1 MRINKQNDYKT
12 NNSTKAVFT
21 IQWKWLVGSV
31 VALVVLFAVLG
42 GLYVLQTKDQTEFR
56 IKIFKAA
63 EEDGRW
69 RDGIQQLMHFQ
80 REKPD
85 DMDVITILAEAF
97 DKNGIMPSDWNN
109 AVRYYQLLFS
119 QATTPEKKLHV
130 LERVLDNQRKLQDL
144 DNMSQT
150 VVRVFEIA
158 PENPLAWK
166 CLVFIRSQSL
176 QAGSYQPRKG
186 EPEYF
191 NQLAKKAMDLNP
203 DDPELVTLYARLL
216 RTGVQS
222 TLASTSSEFR
232 DISPA
237 VRAKE
242 ADQLMEQFAKKHPD
256 DSTALLTHYEYRMQY
271 RLLDP
276 NAENI
281 DEQLQK
287 IMELDPNNLLAM
299 MYVGMF
305 LEQKVFRMKAELDE
319 ITYHEKLDEAAE
331 KFREIIAQSP
341 GNAMGYVQ
349 LASLYETDGQFERQI
364 EVLEQANKATQIND
378 LNVIISLALAYL
390 DRKDTKNADRVIRQ
404 IYDWIERHRGANTPA
419 DTVRSSIL
427 IATMLEGRSL
437 AIAGDAANAIKKFR
451 SVFEPTIP
459 RKIDIRL
466 IYDSLMLYSQL
477 LIDSVNPDSAVN
489 IYQQTTRYLDM
500 ETQGGNM
507 FNFLRINRVFTLE
520 IMTLMQL
527 GQTGRLES
535 TVGRY
540 VEYLQKELRQQPDNQ
555 MARFSLVTVLYRKVM
570 MQPAEQ
576 RDWTEIDELLTTLR
590 ANKRGVVPPW
600 QVDFLQADVTW
611 EQIGRSSAN
620 IEEVLIPLRM
630 AENQYNSN
638 ELFLI
643 SMEEIYRKYNATN
656 DCERVLD
663 QLRTF
668 PNGEAYWYLIKAKR
682 ADDQGNQLEVKRL
695 VGEALEKLPE
705 GQKAIFLSLQES
717 METKENIPRNGIAQ
731 RRLALEQLRKF
742 AAENP
747 TIQVLFRL
755 ALMELDNGNTEAVV
769 ELESRLQKMEGDE
782 GTLFVLVAGER
793 LLQEAIDELDP
804 KIEMARIRQRTLVA
818 KRPNWEYTYL
828 LAADIEDKIGNETG
842 VIDALKKAIEA
853 GNQDQSRHRDLI
865 ELYRKNNQNAE
876 AELAFR
882 RSVQQFPNIM
892 TRSQIRFD
900 PPYQA
905 YYMEFLRTIR
915 REDID
920 AVKRIAGK
928 WLERAK
934 TAQVDPLQIA
944 IFNTEIAQCIMG
956 TGQTGVAEEFF
967 RKAAETGGETILPLA
982 KFYASTDNMQKALEM
997 IYAEMKKSQT
1007 PEVFLLSVL
1016 GLARDYEYDPEWIK
1030 PFDDFVLG
1038 YNPSKSQDIGEV
1050 YRYVQYLMVRKM
1062 ENNVLPYY
1070 RRMYE
1075 LDKTNVTTMND
1086 LAYLIAFQKTE
1097 DLSTR
1102 EADFKEAIDL
1112 IDKAIE
1118 SDKNNAMLIDT
1129 KGLIVMAQ
1137 GNPEQAVTLFT
1148 TAVELAKHNII
1159 HRLHLAVALLRADI
1173 KSQAKEEFENVRQLL
1188 VPQIEML
1195 PESNRN
1201 YTQELLNTFPE
1212 DKQE

>member
-12 NNSTKAVFT
+12 ENSTKAVFT
-21 IQWKWLVGSV
+21 VQWKWLVGSV
-31 VALVVLFAVLG
+31 VALVMLFAVLG
-42 GLYVLQTKDQTEFR
+42 GLYLLQTKDQTEFR
-56 IKIFKAA
+56 IKIFKDA

-69 RDGIQQLMHFQ
+69 RDGIQQLMLFQ
-80 REKPD
+80 REKTD
-85 DMDVITILAEAF
+85 DMEVITILAEAF
-97 DKNGIMPSDWNN
+97 DENGIMPSDWNN
-109 AVRYYQLLFS
+109 AIRYYQLLLS

-130 LERVLDNQRKLQDL
+130 LERILDNQRKLQDL

-166 CLVFIRSQSL
+166 CLVFIRSQLL
-176 QAGSYQPRKG
+176 QSGNYQPRKG

-191 NQLAKKAMDLNP
+191 DQLAKKAMDLNP
-203 DDPELVTLYARLL
+203 DDPELVSLYARLL

-222 TLASTSSEFR
+222 TLACTSPAFR

-242 ADQLMEQFAKKHPD
+242 ADQLMEQFARSHLD
-256 DSTALLTHYEYRMQY
+256 DSTALLTHYEYRTQY

-287 IMELDPNNLLAM
+287 IMDMEPNNLSAM

-319 ITYHEKLDEAAE
+319 VTYREKLDEAAG
-331 KFREIIAQSP
+331 KFREIIAKSP

-364 EVLEQANKATQIND
+364 EVLEQANKATQTND
-378 LNVIISLALAYL
+378 LNVIISLSLAYL
-390 DRKDTKNADRVIRQ
+390 DQKDTKNADRVIRQ
-404 IYDWIERHRGANTPA
+404 IYDWIERHRGASA
-419 DTVRSSIL
+419 SAETVRSSML

-437 AIAGDAANAIKKFR
+437 AITGDAAGAIKKFR

-466 IYDSLMLYSQL
+466 IYDSLLLYAQL
-477 LIDSVNPDSAVN
+477 LIDSVNPDSAVD
-489 IYQQTTRYLDM
+489 IYQQTTRFLDM
-500 ETQGGNM
+500 ETQGGNI

-527 GQTGRLES
+527 GQSVRLES
-535 TVGRY
+535 TVSRY

-555 MARFSLVTVLYRKVM
+555 MARFSLVTTLYRKVM
-570 MQPAEQ
+570 MQPEEQ
-576 RDWTEIDELLTTLR
+576 RDWAKIDEMLTILR
-590 ANKRGVVPPW
+590 ANRQGVIPPW

-611 EQIGRSSAN
+611 EQLGRSPGSV
-620 IEEVLIPLRM
+620 EEVLIPLRM
-630 AENQYNSN
+630 AENQYNGN

-643 SMEEIYRKYNATN
+643 SMEEIYRKYNALK

-695 VGEALEKLPE
+695 IGEALEKLPNE
-705 GQKAIFLSLQES
+705 QKALFLSLQES
-717 METKENIPRNGIAQ
+717 MEMRENLPRDGIAQ
-731 RRLALEQLRKF
+731 RRLALEQLREF
-742 AAENP
+742 AAKNP
-747 TIQVLFRL
+747 TVQALFRL
-755 ALMELDNGNTEAVV
+755 ALMELDNGNTKAVA
-769 ELESRLQKMEGDE
+769 ELELRLQKMEGDE
-782 GTLFVLVAGER
+782 GTLFVLIAGER
-793 LLQEAIDELDP
+793 LLQEAVDGLDP
-804 KIEMARIRQRTLVA
+804 KIEMARIRQRTLLA

-828 LAADIEDKIGNETG
+828 LAADIEDKVGNEIG

-853 GNQDQSRHRDLI
+853 GNQDPSRHRDLI
-865 ELYRKNNQNAE
+865 ELYRRNNQETE
-876 AELAFR
+876 ADVAFQ
-882 RSVQQFPNIM
+882 RSVRLFPNIM
-892 TRSQIRFD
+892 ARSQIRFA

-915 REDID
+915 REDVD
-920 AVKRIAGK
+920 AAKRVAEK

-934 TAQVDPLQIA
+934 TAQVDSIQIA
-944 IFNTEIAQCIMG
+944 IFNTEIAQGFMG
-956 TGQTGVAEEFF
+956 LEQMDAAEDFF
-967 RKAAETGGETILPLA
+967 KKAAETGGETILPLA
-982 KFYASTDNMQKALEM
+982 KFYAITGNIQKALEM
-997 IYAEMKKSQT
+997 IYAEMKKSQK
-1007 PEVFLLSVL
+1007 PETFLLSVL
-1016 GLARDYEYDPEWIK
+1016 GLTRDYEFDTEWMK
-1030 PFDDFVLG
+1030 PFDEFVLG
-1038 YNPSKSQDIGEV
+1038 SDPSKSQNIGEV

-1062 ENNVLPYY
+1062 EDKILPYF

-1075 LDKTNVTTMND
+1075 LDTTNVMTMND

-1097 DLSTR
+1097 DTR
-1102 EADFKEAIDL
+1102 EANFKEAISL

-1137 GNPEQAVTLFT
+1137 GNPEQAATLFT
-1148 TAVELAKHNII
+1148 TAVELARHSVIY
-1159 HRLHLAVALLRADI
+1159 RLHLAVALLRADI
-1173 KSQAKEEFENVRQLL
+1173 KDQAKEEFGSIRKLL

-1201 YTQELLNTFPE
+1201 YTQELLDAFP
-1212 DKQE
+1212 DDNQE

>member
-1 MRINKQNDYKT
+1 MRINKQNDNKT
-12 NNSTKAVFT
+12 DNFDKTVFA

-31 VALVVLFAVLG
+31 VALVAFFAVLG
-42 GLYVLQTKDQTEFR
+42 GLYMLQTKDQTEFR
-56 IKIFKAA
+56 IKLFKTA

-69 RDGIQQLMHFQ
+69 RDGIQQLIHYQ
-80 REKPD
+80 REKTD
-85 DMDVITILAEAF
+85 DMEIVAILAEAF
-97 DKNGIMPSDWNN
+97 DKNGIMPSDWNS
-109 AVRYYQLLFS
+109 AIRYYQLL
-119 QATTPEKKLHV
+119 PEKDLHV
-130 LERVLDNQRKLQDL
+130 LERILDNQRKLQDF
-144 DNMSQT
+144 DNMNQT
-150 VVRVFEIA
+150 IVRIFEMA
-158 PENPLAWK
+158 PENSLAWK
-166 CLVFIRSQSL
+166 CLVFIRSQLL
-176 QAGSYQPRKG
+176 QSGVYQPRKG
-186 EPEYF
+186 EPEF
-191 NQLAKKAMDLNP
+191 FDLLAKKAMNLNP
-203 DDPELVTLYARLL
+203 DDPELVALYARLL

-222 TLASTSSEFR
+222 TLACTSPEFR

-242 ADQLMEQFAKKHPD
+242 ADQLMGQFVKNHPD

-287 IMELDPNNLLAM
+287 IMDMEPNNLLAM

-319 ITYHEKLDEAAE
+319 VTYREKLDEAAG
-331 KFREIIAQSP
+331 KFRGVIAKSP
-341 GNAMGYVQ
+341 GHAMGYVQ

-364 EVLEQANKATQIND
+364 EVLEQANKATQTND
-378 LNVIISLALAYL
+378 LNVIILLALAYL

-404 IYDWIERHRGANTPA
+404 IYDWIERNRGASISTE
-419 DTVRSSIL
+419 TVRSSML
-427 IATMLEGRSL
+427 IAAMLEGRSL
-437 AIAGDAANAIKKFR
+437 AIAGDASGAIKKFR

-466 IYDSLMLYSQL
+466 IYDSLMLYAQL
-477 LIDSVNPDSAVN
+477 LIDSLNPDSAVD

-520 IMTLMQL
+520 IMTLMQI
-527 GQTGRLES
+527 GQNVRLES
-535 TVGRY
+535 TVNRY

-555 MARFSLVTVLYRKVM
+555 MARFSLVTILYRKVM

-576 RDWTEIDELLTTLR
+576 RDWTEIDGMLATLR
-590 ANKRGVVPPW
+590 ANKQGVVPPW

-611 EQIGRSSAN
+611 EQLGRASAS

-630 AENQYNSN
+630 AENQYNGN

-643 SMEEIYRKYNATN
+643 SMEEIYRKYGAAN
-656 DCERVLD
+656 DCERVLN

-695 VGEALEKLPE
+695 IGEALEKLPAE
-705 GQKAIFLSLQES
+705 QKALFLSLQES
-717 METKENIPRNGIAQ
+717 MEMKESIPRDAIAQ

-742 AAENP
+742 VAENP
-747 TIQVLFRL
+747 TSIQALFRL
-755 ALMELDNGNTEAVV
+755 ALMELDNGNSEAAA
-769 ELESRLQKMEGDE
+769 ELELRLQKMEGEE
-782 GTLFVLVAGER
+782 GTLFVLIAGER
-793 LLQEAIDELDP
+793 LLQEAVDGLDP

-828 LAADIEDKIGNETG
+828 LAADIEDKVGNETA

-853 GNQDQSRHRDLI
+853 GNQDRSRHRDLI
-865 ELYRKNNQNAE
+865 ELYRKNNRDAE
-876 AELAFR
+876 AELAFQ

-892 TRSQIRFD
+892 ARSQIRFD

-905 YYMEFLRTIR
+905 YFMEFLRTIR

-920 AVKRIAGK
+920 AAKRVAGK
-928 WLERAK
+928 WLERARN
-934 TAQVDPLQIA
+934 AQVDPLQIA
-944 IFNTEIAQCIMG
+944 IFNTEIAQGIMG
-956 TGQTGVAEEFF
+956 TGQTDAAEEFF
-967 RKAAETGGETILPLA
+967 KKAAETGGETILPLA
-982 KFYASTDNMQKALEM
+982 KFYAATGDMQKALEM

-1007 PEVFLLSVL
+1007 PEAFLLSVL
-1016 GLARDYEYDPEWIK
+1016 ALARDYEYDPEWMK
-1030 PFDDFVLG
+1030 PFDEFVLG
-1038 YNPSKSQDIGEV
+1038 YDPSKSQTIGEV
-1050 YRYVQYLMVRKM
+1050 YRYVQYLIIRDR
-1062 ENNVLPYY
+1062 EDEILPYY

-1075 LDKTNVTTMND
+1075 LDKTNVMTMND

-1097 DLSTR
+1097 DASTR
-1102 EADFKEAIDL
+1102 EADFKEAIGL

-1148 TAVELAKHNII
+1148 KAVELAKHNVIY
-1159 HRLHLAVALLRADI
+1159 RLHLAVALLRADI
-1173 KSQAKEEFENVRQLL
+1173 KNQAKEEFENIRQLL
-1188 VPQIEML
+1188 VPQVEML

-1201 YTQELLNTFPE
+1201 YTQELLDAFPE